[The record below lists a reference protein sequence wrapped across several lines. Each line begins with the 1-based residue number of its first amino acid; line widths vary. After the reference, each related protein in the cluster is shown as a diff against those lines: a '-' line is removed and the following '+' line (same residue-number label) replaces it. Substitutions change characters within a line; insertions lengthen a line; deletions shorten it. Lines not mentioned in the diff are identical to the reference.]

1 MRVLKERKLKENS
14 LGKLKDVKLVDK
26 IVDFLHSTPFP
37 IDSDF
42 HKFAKDSSMDPD
54 ELEEYAYAM
63 LTVILCG
70 GKSKGKEPKASDENW
85 TIGLEIE
92 KEHVEFDTTDEVV
105 KHIQEVFQKKIASD
119 HLTETNTY
127 YEKGVNFINELKQEK
142 QWKY

>member
-1 MRVLKERKLKENS
+1 MTILERKLKENS

-42 HKFAKDSSMDPD
+42 HKFAKSNEIDPD

-70 GKSKGKEPKASDENW
+70 GKSKGKEPSASDENW
-85 TIGLEIE
+85 KIGLEIE
-92 KEHVEFDTTDEVV
+92 KEHVEYDTTDTVI
-105 KHIQEVFQKKIASD
+105 KHIQDIFQKKIASD
-119 HLTETNTY
+119 HLQENNEY
-127 YEKGVNFINELKQEK
+127 YLTKTDFSKELQLEK
-142 QWKY
+142 